1 MRVKWSRFLAHALGN
16 AGCDFTGILGYVTN
30 EAICSASSPIS
41 LAVINN

>member
-1 MRVKWSRFLAHALGN
+1 MGVKWSHFMAHVFGN
-16 AGCDFTGILGYVTN
+16 AGCESTGMLGYVAN